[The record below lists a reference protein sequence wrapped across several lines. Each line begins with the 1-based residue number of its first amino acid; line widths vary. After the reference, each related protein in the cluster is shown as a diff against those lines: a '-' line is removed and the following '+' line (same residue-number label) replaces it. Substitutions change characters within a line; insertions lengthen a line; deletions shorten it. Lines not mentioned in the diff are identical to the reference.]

1 MENILFTLM
10 VLLGISKLELL
21 YPKHIMHSPLEDPDR
36 RVSSISNRTDAFTI
50 TIHVLTTRTENVI

>member
-1 MENILFTLM
+1 
-10 VLLGISKLELL
+10 
-21 YPKHIMHSPLEDPDR
+21 MHSPLEDPDR